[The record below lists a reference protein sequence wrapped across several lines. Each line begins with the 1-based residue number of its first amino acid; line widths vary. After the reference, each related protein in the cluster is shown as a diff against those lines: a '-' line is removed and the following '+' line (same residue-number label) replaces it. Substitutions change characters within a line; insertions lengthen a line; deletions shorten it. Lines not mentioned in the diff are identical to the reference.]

1 MAPTILIVD
10 DEPQIRRVLR
20 VTLESHG
27 YQTREAESGAEGL
40 EAALSLEPQLILLD
54 IGLPD
59 MAGTQVL
66 EAIRA
71 QSQVPIIMLTIQD
84 EETVKVLALDHGAD
98 DYVTKPFGTHELLAR
113 VRVALRH
120 RASAT
125 ETREVQVG
133 DLSIDFDRRRVE
145 LHGEIVRLTPIEY
158 DLLRVLAQNLGRVVT
173 HGQLLHQ
180 VWGEGTAEFDSHYV
194 RIYIGHLR
202 KKIESD
208 PARPRLIVTEP
219 GVGYRLVEPWNES

>member
-1 MAPTILIVD
+1 MTPTILIVD

-20 VTLESHG
+20 VTLQSHG
-27 YQTREAESGAEGL
+27 YQTREAETGAEGL
-40 EAALSLEPQLILLD
+40 ESVLGLQPQLILLD

-59 MAGTQVL
+59 MAGTRVL

-71 QSQVPIIMLTIQD
+71 KSQVPVIMLTIQD
-84 EETVKVLALDHGAD
+84 QETVKVFALDHGAD

-120 RASAT
+120 RASTA
-125 ETREVQVG
+125 EARAVQVG
-133 DLSIDFDRRRVE
+133 ELSIDFDRRLVE
-145 LHGEIVRLTPIEY
+145 SGGETVRLTPIEY

-173 HGQLLHQ
+173 HGQLLRQ
-180 VWGEGTAEFDSHYV
+180 VWGEATNEFDSHYV
-194 RIYIGHLR
+194 RIYVGHLR
-202 KKIESD
+202 KKIETD

-219 GVGYRLVEPWNES
+219 GVGYRLVEPWSG

>member
-20 VTLESHG
+20 VTLESYG

-40 EAALSLEPQLILLD
+40 EAARSLEPQLILLD

-59 MAGTQVL
+59 MPGTRVL

-71 QSQVPIIMLTIQD
+71 QSQVPVIMLTIQD

-120 RASAT
+120 RASAA

-133 DLSIDFDRRRVE
+133 DLSIDFDRRLVE
-145 LHGEIVRLTPIEY
+145 SHGESVRLTPIEY

-173 HGQLLHQ
+173 HGQLLRQ
-180 VWGEGTAEFDSHYV
+180 VWGEATDEFDSHYV
-194 RIYIGHLR
+194 RIYVGHLR

-219 GVGYRLVEPWNES
+219 GVGYRLVEPWNG